1 MIRKFRELLE
11 KNWLIDILFTAVL
24 FFFISWA
31 FELRHE
37 AADRERIE
45 SLLITA
51 GIFSLIYTSVM
62 RAVRYKPKK

>member
-1 MIRKFRELLE
+1 MIRKLRELLE
-11 KNWLIDILFTAVL
+11 ENWLLDILFTAIL
-24 FFFISWA
+24 FFLISWA

-37 AADRERIE
+37 AADRESIE

-51 GIFSLIYTSVM
+51 GMFSLMYTSVM